1 MQFLLL
7 SDRMWLIPFLSA
19 VLSAILSQLMVSVP
33 VPFHTQGKPP
43 LLSQKVLVLGR
54 KLGTRNKNKG
64 VKVSYSCFW
73 NEPTS
78 VLSVWV
84 GFLSVTEKIWGRGQG
99 WMLSTCDCFASN
111 TCFKVAQKKLGLGLG

>member
-33 VPFHTQGKPP
+33 VPFHIQENSP

-64 VKVSYSCFW
+64 GEGLLFM
-73 NEPTS
+73 
-78 VLSVWV
+78 
-84 GFLSVTEKIWGRGQG
+84 FLE
-99 WMLSTCDCFASN
+99 
-111 TCFKVAQKKLGLGLG
+111 